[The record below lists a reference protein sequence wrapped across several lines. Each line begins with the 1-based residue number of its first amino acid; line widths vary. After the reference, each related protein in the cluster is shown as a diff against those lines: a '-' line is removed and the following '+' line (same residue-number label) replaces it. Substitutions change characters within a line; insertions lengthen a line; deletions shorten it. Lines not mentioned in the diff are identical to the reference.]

1 MLGRLITGW
10 REARGTRLNRQFEN
24 ASLYVRDLG
33 EEQAERFGRGL
44 NYLFND
50 WVARF
55 GPVKDCQ
62 VRIRKHTV
70 KEMRR
75 DARRRYED
83 DIGAAYALEFL
94 SYHIEA
100 SYLPGRDAA
109 FVYDLTSYY
118 ISEAGDAGWRVKGEP
133 RRDRDKPGPSGF

>member
-1 MLGRLITGW
+1 MLQRLITRW
-10 REARGTRLNRQFEN
+10 REARGTRLRRQFEN
-24 ASLYVRDLG
+24 ASLYIRDLG
-33 EEQAERFGRGL
+33 EEQTERFGRGV

-50 WVARF
+50 WEERF
-55 GPVKDCQ
+55 GPVKDCEI
-62 VRIRKHTV
+62 RIREHTV
-70 KEMRR
+70 REMRR
-75 DARRRYED
+75 DARRRYEH

-118 ISEAGDAGWRVKGEP
+118 ISEAGGPAHGGRTAGP
-133 RRDRDKPGPSGF
+133 